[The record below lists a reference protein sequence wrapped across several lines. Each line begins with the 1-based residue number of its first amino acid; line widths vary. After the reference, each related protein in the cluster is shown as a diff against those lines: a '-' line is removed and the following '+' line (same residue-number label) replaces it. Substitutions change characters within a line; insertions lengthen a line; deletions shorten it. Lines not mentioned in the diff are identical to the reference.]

1 MEIVI
6 GIPFALLCTWANETE
21 LLELS
26 CWNYRAS
33 PSPGLEMCHDVLRKS
48 EGKNEYK
55 TAQFELDTV
64 MGFCLGTTEQ
74 EVHPKSKKV
83 ISQ

>member
-1 MEIVI
+1 
-6 GIPFALLCTWANETE
+6 
-21 LLELS
+21 
-26 CWNYRAS
+26 
-33 PSPGLEMCHDVLRKS
+33 MCHEVLHKS